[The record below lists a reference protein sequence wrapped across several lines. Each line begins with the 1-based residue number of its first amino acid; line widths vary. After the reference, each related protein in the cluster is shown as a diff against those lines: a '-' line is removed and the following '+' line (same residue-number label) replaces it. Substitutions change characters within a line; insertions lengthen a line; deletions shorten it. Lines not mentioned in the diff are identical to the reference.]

1 MKFIII
7 AVIITVAYILL
18 SGLMKVAGKDTP
30 SMPIINHKGDKD
42 N

>member
-7 AVIITVAYILL
+7 AIILTIAYILL
-18 SGLMKVAGKDTP
+18 FGLMKVAGKATP
-30 SMPIINHKGDKD
+30 SMPIINYKEDKD